1 MSDYEIALEHKIVR
15 RDLIISRLK
24 NEIDELKELLDFA
37 SNEREAAEKE
47 RDSWKTQW
55 VECCENLDIV
65 AKERD
70 RYKLALEFYADEK
83 NYLTIHAENP
93 APNVVMDDGHRAREA
108 IKDLEE

>member
-47 RDSWKTQW
+47 HDSWKTQW
-55 VECCENLDIV
+55 VACCENLDAV

-70 RYKLALEFYADEK
+70 LLK
-83 NYLTIHAENP
+83 AEN
-93 APNVVMDDGHRAREA
+93 EA
-108 IKDLEE
+108 MKQSIRDVKQATGWSTIPELLESRLKDLFKLVEKQ